1 MHSNADI
8 HLLSKRSV
16 HSSDMPEDFDTD
28 SADDDP
34 GCVNNYFIRHQTKIS
49 DYSRPGAPISDQRA
63 NVLRDR
69 LAQIGA
75 PEPADNFNSSE
86 SNEEEEEEEM

>member
-1 MHSNADI
+1 MGF
-8 HLLSKRSV
+8 
-16 HSSDMPEDFDTD
+16 SDVMGQFARGVLHTYRNFF
-28 SADDDP
+28 AAWA
-34 GCVNNYFIRHQTKIS
+34 
-49 DYSRPGAPISDQRA
+49 RPGAPISDQRA

-75 PEPADNFNSSE
+75 LEPADNFNSSE